1 MSEPSIETTASA
13 DHETAA
19 FETVAVHAAEPRPAH
34 GGSVVHPIYQGTVF
48 ETVPGQGYD
57 ELQYIRLNTN
67 PSQEHLHRKLAALEA
82 AETALA
88 TASGMAAITTT
99 LLAHLAAGDHLIVAG
114 ALYGGTH
121 HFLTEQAPRLG
132 WSVDFVD
139 PEDRDA
145 WAEALRPQTKAFY
158 VETISNPLT
167 RVADLAG
174 IADFSR
180 EHGLTSIIDNTFATP
195 VVFRPHT
202 IGFDI
207 VCHSATKALNG
218 HSDLVAGVVTG
229 SAAHLAKVRHVLNLY
244 GGSLDPHAGFL
255 LARGLKTLAL
265 RVRQQGAT
273 SLALARFLEGHK
285 DIAQVNHPGLESHPD
300 HERAAALFE
309 GYGSVFSF
317 RPAGG
322 VEAAE
327 ALLKG
332 LRLPYV
338 APSLGGVESLVTRP
352 AITSH
357 AGMSAEER
365 AAEGIHDDLVRF
377 STGIEAAE
385 DLIADFARALGD

>member
-1 MSEPSIETTASA
+1 MSEPSHDIETAS
-13 DHETAA
+13 

-48 ETVPGQGYD
+48 ETVPGETYD
-57 ELQYIRLNTN
+57 QIQYIRLNTN
-67 PSQEHLHRKLAALEA
+67 PSQEYLHRKLAALEG
-82 AETALA
+82 AEAALA
-88 TASGMAAITTT
+88 TASGMAAISTT
-99 LLAHLAAGDHLIVAG
+99 LLATLAAGDHVIAAG
-114 ALYGGTH
+114 AFYGGTH

-132 WSVDFVD
+132 WKVDFVGPD
-139 PEDRDA
+139 DRDA
-145 WAEALRPQTKAFY
+145 WTEALRPETKAFI
-158 VETISNPLT
+158 VETISNPLV

-174 IADFSR
+174 IAAFSR
-180 EHGLTSIIDNTFATP
+180 EHSLTSIIDNTFATP

-202 IGFDI
+202 VGFDL

-229 SAAHLAKVRHVLNLY
+229 SEADIAKVRHVLNLY

-285 DIAQVNHPGLESHPD
+285 GIAQVNHPGLESHPD
-300 HERAAALFE
+300 HARAAGLFD

-327 ALLKG
+327 SLLKG
-332 LRLPYV
+332 LSIPYV

-352 AITSH
+352 AATSH
-357 AGMSAEER
+357 AGMSPEER

-377 STGIEAAE
+377 STGIEAAD
-385 DLIADFARALGD
+385 DLIADFARALGE

>member
-1 MSEPSIETTASA
+1 MSEPIHDIATTAI
-13 DHETAA
+13 
-19 FETVAVHAAEPRPAH
+19 ETVAVHAAEPRPAH
-34 GGSVVHPIYQGTVF
+34 GGSIVHPLYQGTVF
-48 ETVPGQGYD
+48 ESVPGESYD

-67 PSQEHLHRKLAALEA
+67 PSQAHLHRKLAALEG
-82 AETALA
+82 AEAGLA

-99 LLAHLAAGDHLIVAG
+99 LLATLAAGDHVIAAG
-114 ALYGGTH
+114 AFYGGTH

-132 WSVDFVD
+132 WNVDFVAPD
-139 PEDRDA
+139 DRDA
-145 WAEALRPQTKAFY
+145 WTEALRPGTKAFI
-158 VETISNPLT
+158 VETISNPLV

-174 IADFSR
+174 IAAFSR

-202 IGFDI
+202 LGFDL

-229 SAAHLAKVRHVLNLY
+229 SEERIAAIRHVLNLY
-244 GGSLDPHAGFL
+244 GASLDPHAGFL

-273 SLALARFLEGHK
+273 SLALARFLEGHSG
-285 DIAQVNHPGLESHPD
+285 IAQVNHPGLESHPD
-300 HERAAALFE
+300 HARATDLFD

-322 VEAAE
+322 VAAAE
-327 ALLKG
+327 SLLKG
-332 LRLPYV
+332 LHIPYV

-352 AITSH
+352 AVTSH
-357 AGMSAEER
+357 AGMSPEER
-365 AAEGIHDDLVRF
+365 AAEGIHDDLIRF

>member
-1 MSEPSIETTASA
+1 MSEPSHDIETAS
-13 DHETAA
+13 

-48 ETVPGQGYD
+48 ETVPGETYD
-57 ELQYIRLNTN
+57 QIQYIRLNTN
-67 PSQEHLHRKLAALEA
+67 PSQEYLHRKLAALEG
-82 AETALA
+82 AEAALA
-88 TASGMAAITTT
+88 TASGMAAISTT
-99 LLAHLAAGDHLIVAG
+99 LLATLAAGDHVIAAG
-114 ALYGGTH
+114 AFYGGTH

-132 WSVDFVD
+132 WKVDFVGPD
-139 PEDRDA
+139 DRDA
-145 WAEALRPQTKAFY
+145 WTEALRPETKAFI
-158 VETISNPLT
+158 VETISNPLV

-174 IADFSR
+174 IAAFSR

-202 IGFDI
+202 VGFDL

-229 SAAHLAKVRHVLNLY
+229 SEADIAKVRHVLNLY

-285 DIAQVNHPGLESHPD
+285 GIAQVYHPGLESHPD
-300 HERAAALFE
+300 HARAEGLFD

-327 ALLKG
+327 SLLKG
-332 LRLPYV
+332 LSIPYV

-352 AITSH
+352 AATSH
-357 AGMSAEER
+357 AGMSPEER

-377 STGIEAAE
+377 STGIEAAD
-385 DLIADFARALGD
+385 DLIADFARALGE

>member
-1 MSEPSIETTASA
+1 MSDTSHTS
-13 DHETAA
+13 ETAA
-19 FETVAVHAAEPRPAH
+19 FETLAVHAAEPRPAH
-34 GGSVVHPIYQGTVF
+34 GGSVVHPLYQGTVF
-48 ETVPGQGYD
+48 ETVPGQAYD
-57 ELQYIRLNTN
+57 DLQYIRLNTN
-67 PSQEHLHRKLAALEA
+67 PSQEYLHRKLAALEG

-99 LLAHLAAGDHLIVAG
+99 LLATLGAGDHLIAAG
-114 ALYGGTH
+114 AFYGGTH

-132 WSVDFVD
+132 WTVDFVD
-139 PEDRDA
+139 PDDRDA
-145 WAEALRPQTKAFY
+145 WTEALRPQTKAFI
-158 VETISNPLT
+158 VETISNPLA
-167 RVADLAG
+167 RVADLEG
-174 IADFSR
+174 IAAFSR
-180 EHGLTSIIDNTFATP
+180 EHRLTSIIDNTFATP
-195 VVFRPHT
+195 VVFRPHA
-202 IGFDI
+202 IGFDL

-229 SAAHLAKVRHVLNLY
+229 THEKVAAVRHVLNLY

-273 SLALARFLEGHK
+273 ALALAQFLNGHN
-285 DIAQVNHPGLESHPD
+285 AVAEVNYPGLDTHPD
-300 HERAAALFE
+300 HARAAALFD
-309 GYGSVFSF
+309 GYGSVLSF

-327 ALLKG
+327 AILKA

-338 APSLGGVESLVTRP
+338 APSLGGVESLITRP

-357 AGMSAEER
+357 AGMSPEER
-365 AAEGIHDDLVRF
+365 AAEGIPDDLIRF

-385 DLIADFARALGD
+385 DLIANFRRALGD

>member
-1 MSEPSIETTASA
+1 MSEPSTETTAG
-13 DHETAA
+13 ENAA
-19 FETVAVHAAEPRPAH
+19 FETLAVHAAEPRPAH

-48 ETVPGQGYD
+48 ETVPGQAYD

-67 PSQEHLHRKLAALEA
+67 PSQEYLHRKLAALEG

-99 LLAHLAAGDHLIVAG
+99 LLAHLAAGDHVIVAG

-121 HFLTEQAPRLG
+121 HFLTEQASRLG
-132 WSVDFVD
+132 WTVDFVD

-145 WAEALRPQTKAFY
+145 WAEALRPQTKAFL
-158 VETISNPLT
+158 VETISNPLA

-202 IGFDI
+202 VGFDI

-229 SAAHLAKVRHVLNLY
+229 SAEHLAKVRHVLNLY

-265 RVRQQGAT
+265 RVRQQGA
-273 SLALARFLEGHK
+273 SALALARFLEGHK
-285 DIAQVNHPGLESHPD
+285 GIAQVNHPGLASHPD
-300 HERAAALFE
+300 HERATALFD

-332 LRLPYV
+332 LRIPYV

-377 STGIEAAE
+377 STGVEAAD

>member
-1 MSEPSIETTASA
+1 MNAPSHDTATT
-13 DHETAA
+13 A
-19 FETVAVHAAEPRPAH
+19 FETLAVHAAEPRPAH
-34 GGSVVHPIYQGTVF
+34 GGSVVHPLYQGTVF
-48 ETVPGQGYD
+48 ESVPGESYD
-57 ELQYIRLNTN
+57 ELKYIRLNTN
-67 PSQEHLHRKLAALEA
+67 PSQQHLHEKLAALEGAEA
-82 AETALA
+82 AVA

-99 LLAHLAAGDHLIVAG
+99 LLATLAAGDHVIAAG
-114 ALYGGTH
+114 SFYGGTH

-132 WSVDFVD
+132 WNVDFVGPD
-139 PEDRDA
+139 DHDA
-145 WAEALRPQTKAFY
+145 WAEAMRPRTKAFL
-158 VETISNPLT
+158 VETISNPLA

-174 IADFSR
+174 IAAFSR
-180 EHGLTSIIDNTFATP
+180 EHGITSIIDNTFATP

-202 IGFDI
+202 IGFDL

-229 SAAHLAKVRHVLNLY
+229 TEEAIGRIRHVLNLY

-265 RVRQQGAT
+265 RVRQQNTG

-285 DIAQVNHPGLESHPD
+285 GIAQVNHPGLESHPD
-300 HERAAALFE
+300 HARATELFD

-317 RPAGG
+317 RPTGG

-327 ALLKG
+327 SLLKG

-352 AITSH
+352 AVTSH

-365 AAEGIHDDLVRF
+365 EAEGIHDDLIRF
-377 STGIEAAE
+377 STGIEAPD
-385 DLIADFARALGD
+385 DLIADFAQALGA